1 MYLTFNGKTM
11 TTNGLAKALGLSFYQ
26 VDKLLK
32 RGLTPEAIAADPDE
46 ALPATALAERL
57 GMPKA
62 RVRALRAKGC
72 TVAQI
77 KAEALV

>member
-26 VDKLLK
+26 VNKLLK
-32 RGLTPEAIAADPDE
+32 RGLSPEAIAADTDE
-46 ALPATALAERL
+46 AKSAVALANDL
-57 GMPKA
+57 GLPTAK
-62 RVRALRAKGC
+62 VRAMRAQGC

-77 KAEALV
+77 KAEALA